1 MEYEWDAEKA
11 LANIAKHGVPFERVA
26 QFEWDEA
33 QIEEDDRRL
42 YGERRF
48 YALGMIEGR
57 IHALIFTRRGE
68 AVRVI
73 SLRKANDRERR
84 RYEQG

>member
-11 LANIAKHGVPFERVA
+11 AANIAKHGVPFERVA

-33 QIEEDDRRL
+33 QIEEDDRRP

>member
-1 MEYEWDAEKA
+1 MEYEWDPKKA
-11 LANIAKHGVPFERVA
+11 AANLAKHGVAFERVA
-26 QFEWDEA
+26 QFEWNEA
-33 QIEEDDRRL
+33 EIEEDDRSP

-48 YALGMIEGR
+48 YALGMIDGR
-57 IHALIFTRRGE
+57 IHALIFTMRGE